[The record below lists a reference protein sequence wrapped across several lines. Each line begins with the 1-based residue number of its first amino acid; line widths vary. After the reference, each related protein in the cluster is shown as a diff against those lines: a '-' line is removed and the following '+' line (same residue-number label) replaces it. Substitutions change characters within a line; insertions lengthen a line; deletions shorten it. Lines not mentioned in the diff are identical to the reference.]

1 MVFLKIF
8 SGKTPQEY
16 EHRGDELRAENLWGK
31 AMIEY
36 QKALDKLEKSAAPND
51 HLKTRLQEKISHT
64 REALANNHIQNADD
78 MLEAGFYDDAREL
91 YYLALELS
99 EDTKFKNSLEE
110 KIAQLDF
117 RLNKAIEENLPDNFY
132 AKEEPVE
139 TEYLAQDDEYFSAL
153 CGTLPPEVQKAYN
166 GYGLNFKN
174 GYLAL
179 NRGDFAQAA
188 DFLTRA
194 IEENPSSGSY
204 IPLELATA
212 YLNMGNHAEA
222 QQLLEAL
229 VKNQSRALPAYQLLC
244 EIYWENKA
252 FDRAEALLAS
262 VPEELT
268 ESVAVYLLR
277 GETLF
282 QTGNFS
288 AAKEFYRNFL
298 NAYGFNELI
307 VRSLAKTHEAL
318 KELANARN
326 LYREIMDQCH
336 SCQARIDPFIKQRY
350 ADLCFDSGMLNTDVL
365 EIYLSLARE
374 LPESAADF
382 YEKVSR
388 IYAAQENDHEAR
400 RFRAIAEKLSSK

>member
-1 MVFLKIF
+1 MAFLKIF
-8 SGKTPQEY
+8 SGKTPQEH
-16 EHRGDELRAENLWGK
+16 EHRGDEMSAEGLWGK
-31 AMIEY
+31 AMMEY
-36 QKALDKLEKSAAPND
+36 QKALEKLEKTVGPND
-51 HLKTRLQEKISHT
+51 HLKTRLQEKICHT
-64 REALANNHIQNADD
+64 RKALAKNHKQNADD

-99 EDTKFKNSLEE
+99 EDPEFKSSLEE

-117 RLNKAIEENLPDNFY
+117 RLNKAVEENLPDDFY
-132 AKEEPVE
+132 AKEEPAE
-139 TEYLAQDDEYFSAL
+139 NAYLVQDDEYFSAL
-153 CGTLPPEVQKAYN
+153 CGALPPEVQKAYY
-166 GYGLNFKN
+166 GYGVNFKN

-194 IEENPSSGSY
+194 MEENPSSGSY

-212 YLNMGNHAEA
+212 YLNMGNHEEA

-229 VKNQSRALPAYQLLC
+229 
-244 EIYWENKA
+244 
-252 FDRAEALLAS
+252 AEALLSS

-282 QTGNFS
+282 QAGNFS

-298 NAYGFNELI
+298 SSYGFNELI

-326 LYREIMDQCH
+326 LYREIMDQCRG
-336 SCQARIDPFIKQRY
+336 CQARIDPFIMQRY

-365 EIYLSLARE
+365 ELYLSLARE
-374 LPESAADF
+374 LPEGAADF

-388 IYAAQENDHEAR
+388 IYAARENDYEAR
-400 RFRAIAEKLSSK
+400 RFRAIAEKLASK

>member
-1 MVFLKIF
+1 MAFLKIF
-8 SGKTPQEY
+8 SGKTPREH
-16 EHRGDELRAENLWGK
+16 EHRGDELGADNLWGK
-31 AMIEY
+31 ALIEY
-36 QKALDKLEKSAAPND
+36 QKALAKLEKSASPND
-51 HLKTRLQEKISHT
+51 HLKTGLEEKIRHT
-64 REALANNHIQNADD
+64 RRALANNHKHNADD

-99 EDTKFKNSLEE
+99 EDPEFKSSLEE

-117 RLNKAIEENLPDNFY
+117 RLNKTIEENLPDDLY
-132 AKEEPVE
+132 AKDEPVE
-139 TEYLAQDDEYFSAL
+139 APYLVEDDEYFSAL
-153 CGTLPPEVQKAYN
+153 CGALPPEVQKAYY
-166 GYGLNFKN
+166 GYGANFKN

-188 DFLTRA
+188 DFLTLA
-194 IEENPSSGSY
+194 VEENPSSGSY

-212 YLNMGNHAEA
+212 YLNMGNHAKA
-222 QQLLEAL
+222 QKLLEAL
-229 VKNQSRALPAYQLLC
+229 VKDQSRALPAYQLLC
-244 EIYWENKA
+244 EVYWENKA

-277 GETLF
+277 GETLY
-282 QTGNFS
+282 QAGRFS

-298 NAYGFNELI
+298 NSYGFNEDI

-318 KELANARN
+318 QELANARN
-326 LYREIMDQCH
+326 LYREIMDQCS
-336 SCQARIDPFIKQRY
+336 SCQTRIDPFIKQRY

-365 EIYLSLARE
+365 ELYLSLARE
-374 LPESAADF
+374 LPEGAADF